1 MKKAIKTKQE
11 YGGLEKSQP
20 KAAKIPG
27 RALAI
32 EGEKTLA
39 ITDGKSLIGD
49 GDVSKQ
55 NRTENIPTPIARPNQ
70 HGAIVPGKLIKRA
83 VWLKGKKSPHFWLEL
98 SKNLQFLRRNEEFFY
113 RKLVKINP
121 K

>member
-39 ITDGKSLIGD
+39 ITDGKSLVGD
-49 GDVSKQ
+49 GDISKQ
-55 NRTENIPTPIARPNQ
+55 NRTENVPTPIARPNQ
-70 HGAIVPGKLIKRA
+70 HGAIVPGKLIK
-83 VWLKGKKSPHFWLEL
+83 
-98 SKNLQFLRRNEEFFY
+98 
-113 RKLVKINP
+113 II
-121 K
+121 

>member
-1 MKKAIKTKQE
+1 MQSLNKLVDKTAEEMKKAIKTKQE

-39 ITDGKSLIGD
+39 ITDGKSLVGD

-55 NRTENIPTPIARPNQ
+55 NRTELNFGNLSPITITTPTNLTDISPI
-70 HGAIVPGKLIKRA
+70 LIQNKPDDT
-83 VWLKGKKSPHFWLEL
+83 LIL
-98 SKNLQFLRRNEEFFY
+98 
-113 RKLVKINP
+113 
-121 K
+121 

>member
-39 ITDGKSLIGD
+39 ITDGKSLVGD

-83 VWLKGKKSPHFWLEL
+83 VRLKGKKSPHF
-98 SKNLQFLRRNEEFFY
+98 
-113 RKLVKINP
+113 
-121 K
+121 